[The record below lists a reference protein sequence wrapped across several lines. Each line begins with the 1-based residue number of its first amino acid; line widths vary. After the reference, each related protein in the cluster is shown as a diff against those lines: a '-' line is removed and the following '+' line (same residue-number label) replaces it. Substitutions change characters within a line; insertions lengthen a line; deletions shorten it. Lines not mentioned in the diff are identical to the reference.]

1 MSCLRFGM
9 IVVQG
14 TALNRVRC
22 LAYSWIILIILS
34 LGFYILN
41 LAIFFYTKLLLMN
54 HEKAANRVYSSYFYI
69 YNLRFLFA
77 SPEKH
82 PYLLIKGVNH
92 SRIYVF
98 KYLFDLLVSILSLVV
113 KGCRRSMM
121 NLKTLYIG
129 HYLSPPWLP
138 PYTSLEIN
146 TFVISLNRESTKN
159 GLLFLHIYF
168 ILCLK
173 M

>member
-1 MSCLRFGM
+1 MILCSTSNISNILSLLLWEVGKVSCLRFDM

-14 TALNRVRC
+14 TALNQFRC

-113 KGCRRSMM
+113 KGC
-121 NLKTLYIG
+121 
-129 HYLSPPWLP
+129 
-138 PYTSLEIN
+138 
-146 TFVISLNRESTKN
+146 
-159 GLLFLHIYF
+159 
-168 ILCLK
+168 
-173 M
+173 